1 MNFAACSSNPEL
13 ANLCG
18 KILAG
23 PHIASARDK
32 LNIIAMQR
40 GWGLQAIEN
49 NSDGALILASAY
61 DHSLF
66 VGETRASG
74 RSKRTQLHSGT
85 YRNFNLVT
93 NHRRPFASG
102 ALLKS
107 ISTQSK
113 PAGPGSVPQER
124 RRFRGRALKAGSPA
138 KRSTFAAID
147 MAR

>member
-23 PHIASARDK
+23 PHIASARDR

-49 NSDGALILASAY
+49 NSDGALISASAY

-93 NHRRPFASG
+93 NHR
-102 ALLKS
+102 
-107 ISTQSK
+107 
-113 PAGPGSVPQER
+113 
-124 RRFRGRALKAGSPA
+124 GRSPV
-138 KRSTFAAID
+138 
-147 MAR
+147 ARC

>member
-23 PHIASARDK
+23 PHIASARDR

-66 VGETRASG
+66 VGETRASCH
-74 RSKRTQLHSGT
+74 SKRTQLHPNT
-85 YRNFNLVT
+85 FRNFTVFT
-93 NHRRPFASG
+93 DH
-102 ALLKS
+102 
-107 ISTQSK
+107 
-113 PAGPGSVPQER
+113 
-124 RRFRGRALKAGSPA
+124 RGRPPV
-138 KRSTFAAID
+138 
-147 MAR
+147 ARC